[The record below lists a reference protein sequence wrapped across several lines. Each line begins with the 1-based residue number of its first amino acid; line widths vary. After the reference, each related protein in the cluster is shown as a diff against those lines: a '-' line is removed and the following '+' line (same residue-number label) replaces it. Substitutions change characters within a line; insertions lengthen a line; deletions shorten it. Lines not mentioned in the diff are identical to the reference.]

1 MEYQAQRK
9 EKAKDTRRAIM
20 EAASQLI
27 RQNGFEKMTVRDI
40 CARAGVTTG
49 AFYHHFASKEAL
61 LVQGFSSLDDHL
73 EESLAAY
80 DLQDPAEKLVTLLR
94 CYAQYTEDLGWQNM
108 ALYYTRRLSDPE
120 ASSMSPDRFTL
131 RTMRECFEELARRGE
146 LAPAYDP
153 ARAADF
159 CFRHF
164 RGVLIDWI
172 LHRGGYPLW
181 PKLEEDYGMFDLALR
196 AWPDRPA

>member
-73 EESLAAY
+73 EESLSAY

-181 PKLEEDYGMFDLALR
+181 PKLEEDYRMFDLALR

>member
-20 EAASQLI
+20 EAAAQLI
-27 RQNGFEKMTVRDI
+27 RQDGFDKMTVRDI

-73 EESLAAY
+73 EEAMGG
-80 DLQDPAEKLVTLLR
+80 QEFHDPAEKLMTLLR

-108 ALYYTRRLSDPE
+108 ALYYTRRLSDPG
-120 ASSMSPDRFTL
+120 SGSMSPDRFTL
-131 RTMRECFEELARRGE
+131 RTMGECFEELARRGE

-153 ARAADF
+153 HRAADF

-181 PKLEEDYGMFDLALR
+181 PKLEEDYRLFDLALR
-196 AWPDRPA
+196 A

>member
-73 EESLAAY
+73 EESLSAY

>member
-181 PKLEEDYGMFDLALR
+181 PKLEEDYRMFDLALR